1 MNVKKKITSLENENK
16 LYEAMMRKSNLTYK
30 EKGDYGKQILANN
43 KEIKRLEKL
52 MYERVYTA
60 S

>member
-1 MNVKKKITSLENENK
+1 MDVKKKITSLENENK
-16 LYEAMMRKSNLTYK
+16 LYEAMMRKPDLTYK
-30 EKGDYGKQILANN
+30 TKGDYGRQILANN

>member
-16 LYEAMMRKSNLTYK
+16 LYEAMMRKPNLTYK